1 MDVKLIEP
9 FVDATMN
16 VLETMAFI
24 KVSPGEPY
32 LKHDNVAKGEVT
44 GLIGLTG
51 EVGGTLSVS
60 FTEASILFVVSN
72 MFGEEMK
79 ELNEEIKDAVG
90 EITNIISGQA
100 RQKLEK
106 SGRSLKAAIPSVITG
121 KNHTITHITPYPVY
135 AVDFSTDNGK
145 FTIEVCFEE

>member
-24 KVSPGEPY
+24 KVRPGEPY